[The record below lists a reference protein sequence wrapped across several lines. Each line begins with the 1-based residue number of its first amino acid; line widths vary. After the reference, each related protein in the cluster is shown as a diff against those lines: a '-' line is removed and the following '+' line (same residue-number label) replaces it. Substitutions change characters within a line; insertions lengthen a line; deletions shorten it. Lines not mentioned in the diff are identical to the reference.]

1 MDLDR
6 TGGALHC
13 SYNLMY
19 WNSMLCIH
27 SFILLFSCV
36 FITSTF
42 PSACLWCWQ
51 NDILNHIKKRKRI
64 NEIKNRRGRYCLCAK
79 NGSF

>member
-27 SFILLFSCV
+27 SFCYSPVFLLLVHFHRHVCGV
-36 FITSTF
+36 GKMIYLIT
-42 PSACLWCWQ
+42 L
-51 NDILNHIKKRKRI
+51 RKGK
-64 NEIKNRRGRYCLCAK
+64 E
-79 NGSF
+79 